1 MTAPALPDG
10 KTAPGRRPDE
20 VPVRML
26 LAVWLVGL
34 VLRLVH
40 NEALLADPLYFNPL
54 GGNLPYLLAAEAI
67 AGGDLIP
74 FDGPVSLNSPA
85 YPYLLAA
92 LYEVLGVNAF
102 YGVRVVTSAVDAGT
116 CVLVALLAFRHWGV
130 VAGWAAGLLLAVYG
144 PLIFFAADLNEVPFT
159 LFLLTAGVVALDRA
173 NKPANYAVAGLLL
186 GLTAATRPNV
196 LLAGLGALAVPWMR
210 RSPRR
215 AVSALA
221 LGAGLATGVAP
232 VTLLNVAA
240 SGEFVLLT
248 TGAGHNF
255 YIGHNPEAQ
264 AQYTLPASLDG
275 DIFVSMKG
283 LAEEVEGRPF
293 DDTEVSGW
301 YLRRGLAHFAED
313 PGRELEL
320 LGRRALLLVNDF
332 EATTYANYDYQQ
344 EYSPVLRWAPSFFL
358 LFALAMPAM
367 LLAFKRS
374 LFHLWLPVLTAAVTV
389 LAFFYI
395 SRLRVVMVPALGVFA
410 GATVAMAVTHLRVG
424 AWRRLAPIV
433 VVAVLAGAAASLPLL
448 RPDTSNE
455 WNKTGGVLRMSGDM
469 EGAEAAFLR
478 ARSENANNPNAWL
491 NLAALYEATGRPEA
505 AESARSIA
513 DGILARG
520 ADEAAAYR
528 RALEDGRR

>member
-1 MTAPALPDG
+1 MTAPAPPDAATATG
-10 KTAPGRRPDE
+10 KHPGD
-20 VPVRML
+20 VPIRML
-26 LAVWLVGL
+26 VAVWLVGL

-67 AGGDLIP
+67 ASGDLIP
-74 FDGPVSLNSPA
+74 FDGPISLNSPA

-116 CVLVALLAFRHWGV
+116 CALVAILAFRHWGV

-159 LFLLTAGVVALDRA
+159 LFLLTAGVVVLD
-173 NKPANYAVAGLLL
+173 PAGRPGHYAVAGLLL
-186 GLTAATRPNV
+186 GLTAATRPNM

-210 RSPRR
+210 RSPRPVM
-215 AVSALA
+215 AALA

-240 SGEFVLLT
+240 SGDFVLLT

-255 YIGHNPEAQ
+255 YIGHNPEAE

-275 DIFVSMKG
+275 DIFESMKG

-301 YLRRGLAHFAED
+301 YLRRGLEHFAAD
-313 PGRELEL
+313 PRRELKL
-320 LGRRALLLVNDF
+320 LGRRALHLVNDF
-332 EATTYANYDYQQ
+332 EATTYANYAYQQ
-344 EYSPVLRWAPSFFL
+344 EFSSVLRWAPSFFL
-358 LFALAMPAM
+358 LFALAVPAM
-367 LLAFKRS
+367 LLGFRRS
-374 LFHLWLPVLTAAVTV
+374 LFHLWLPVLTAAATV

-395 SRLRVVMVPALGVFA
+395 SRLRVVMIPALGVFA
-410 GATVAMAVTHLRVG
+410 GATVAMAVTHLRAG

-433 VVAVLAGAAASLPLL
+433 VVAVLAGAVASLPLL
-448 RPDTSNE
+448 QPDTSNE
-455 WNKTGGVLRMSGDM
+455 WNKAGGVLRMSGDM
-469 EGAEAAFLR
+469 EGAETAFLR
-478 ARSENANNPNAWL
+478 ARAENGNNPNAWL

-513 DGILARG
+513 NGLLARG
-520 ADEAAAYR
+520 ANDAAAYR
-528 RALEDGRR
+528 RALEDAMR